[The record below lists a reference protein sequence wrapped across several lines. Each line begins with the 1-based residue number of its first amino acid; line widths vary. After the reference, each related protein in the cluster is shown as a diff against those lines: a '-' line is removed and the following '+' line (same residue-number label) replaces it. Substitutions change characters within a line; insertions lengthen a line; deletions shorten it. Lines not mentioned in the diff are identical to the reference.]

1 MNIKNIKR
9 LLSIVSTAATIT
21 GLVANLV
28 NGIASEKKQ
37 QIEINEAVNKRLA
50 EQRQMLLLEMKG
62 DGSK

>member
-37 QIEINEAVNKRLA
+37 QIEIDEAVSKRLA
-50 EQRQMLLLEMKG
+50 EQRQTILLEMKG